1 MCCPGNE
8 PEVKMVTGKRAFQF
22 SCLVLLEA
30 WQEIKREWTRVDHVM
45 NKMVEFQELR
55 DEVRALVVS
64 NQHLYD
70 KVCHLERRER

>member
-1 MCCPGNE
+1 
-8 PEVKMVTGKRAFQF
+8 
-22 SCLVLLEA
+22 
-30 WQEIKREWTRVDHVM
+30 M